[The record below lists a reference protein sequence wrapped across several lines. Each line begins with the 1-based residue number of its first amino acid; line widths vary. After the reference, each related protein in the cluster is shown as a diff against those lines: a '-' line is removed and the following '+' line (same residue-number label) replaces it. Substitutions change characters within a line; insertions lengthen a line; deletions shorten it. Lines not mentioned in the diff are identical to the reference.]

1 MQTEIDNF
9 RIIETPDAAELWFR
23 RSFKDWFDLFF
34 SLLFTAGAA
43 WLTVFVF
50 QRDEMGGG
58 SLVFGVF
65 ITIITVL
72 LAADAWSRV
81 VSPTGKILW
90 IDKKAKTLTVRPNIF
105 TRRTFPLKAVTGLT
119 SSERGSRPSPLHYIR
134 RSLPRTL
141 RLRLKNGRLVALVYL
156 PTTNIFNFGNRYPR
170 TEAIMRAKKV
180 ADVMNRLLDAELRGE
195 AASRSRQGNG

>member
-9 RIIETPDAAELWFR
+9 RIIETPEAAELWFR

-34 SLLFTAGAA
+34 SLLFTGGAA
-43 WLTVFVF
+43 WLTAFVF

-72 LAADAWSRV
+72 LATDAWSRV
-81 VSPTGKILW
+81 VSATGRILW
-90 IDKKAKTLTVRPNIF
+90 IDKRAKTLTIRPNIF
-105 TRRTFPLKAVTGLT
+105 TRRTFPLKAVAGLT
-119 SSERGSRPSPLHYIR
+119 SSERGSRPDRLHYIR

-141 RLRLKNGRLVALVYL
+141 RLRLKNGRLVALAYL
-156 PTTNIFNFGNRYPR
+156 PTINTFNFGNRYPR

-180 ADVMNRLLDAELRGE
+180 ADEMNRLLDAELKREG
-195 AASRSRQGNG
+195 AAHQRK